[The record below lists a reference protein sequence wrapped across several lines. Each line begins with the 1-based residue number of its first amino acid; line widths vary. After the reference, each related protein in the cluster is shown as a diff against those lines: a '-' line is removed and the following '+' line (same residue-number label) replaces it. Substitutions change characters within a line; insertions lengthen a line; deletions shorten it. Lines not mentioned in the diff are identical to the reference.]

1 MCVKTCTFFGHRDI
15 AENIEPL
22 LREVLIELIEK
33 KGVYNFLVGN
43 EGAFDKT
50 VQSELRRLKNTYGHI
65 DFLVV
70 LAYLP
75 CGETKNETLYPEG
88 LESVPKKF
96 AIDYRNRWLIEKS
109 NCVVSYVNR
118 NYGGA
123 AKFSQLAEKKGLKV
137 INIAKINA

>member
-1 MCVKTCTFFGHRDI
+1 MKACTFFGHRYVSEDI
-15 AENIEPL
+15 KPL
-22 LREVLIELIEK
+22 LRKVLVELVLKDGIEK
-33 KGVYNFLVGN
+33 FLVGD
-43 EGAFDKT
+43 EGAFDKI
-50 VQSELRRLKNTYGHI
+50 VQNELRELKNTYGHI